1 VVKRKRMLL
10 LVILVLCV
18 GGTVVRRLVS
28 VSVEPAGG
36 VVASQPATSDQGPA
50 TRDQRPGTSD
60 QGPATRDQGPV
71 SPAGDEPPLGRR
83 VYARCQACHG
93 LQGEGVAGN
102 YPPLAGSAVL
112 AGEQAITLVLRGAP
126 RGSQWNGQMP
136 AFAEQLSDEEIAAV
150 LTWTRQQWSVH
161 ARPVTAANIAALRP

>member
-1 VVKRKRMLL
+1 VVKRKRVLL
-10 LVILVLCV
+10 LVILVVCV
-18 GGTVVRRLVS
+18 GSTVVRRWARVS
-28 VSVEPAGG
+28 AEPAGG
-36 VVASQPATSDQGPA
+36 VAVSQPGTSDQGPA

-60 QGPATRDQGPV
+60 QGPGTSDQGPV

-112 AGEQAITLVLRGAP
+112 AGKQAITLVLRGAP

-150 LTWTRQQWSVH
+150 LTWTRQQWSDH
-161 ARPVTAANIAALRP
+161 APAVTAADISALRP